1 MHLITLTTD
10 FGTKDHSVG
19 SLKGSIYSLLPEA
32 RIVDISH
39 QVKPFN
45 VQEAAYIIK
54 NAYPDFP
61 KGSVHLIGVDA
72 EATPEKPQLLISL
85 DGHYF
90 ITTNNGLLALIQ
102 GNKKPDLCLAL
113 ELPNSP
119 HGSFPERDVFVP
131 AACHLAQGG
140 KPELLGK
147 TFEDLLES
155 REFEPQ
161 IIDQGQGLRGH
172 VIYID
177 HYGNLVTNIQK
188 SDFEAR
194 RQGRDFKISAK
205 TFSLSQLYTTYS
217 DILQHQKEGEPDK
230 GGDLLALFN
239 SSGHLELALYKSD
252 MATVGGAASLLGIHY
267 RDPITITFH

>member
-19 SLKGSIYSLLPEA
+19 SLKGAIHSLLPGVG
-32 RIVDISH
+32 IIDISH
-39 QVKPFN
+39 QVQPFH
-45 VQEAAYIIK
+45 VQEAAYILK

-61 KGSVHLIGVDA
+61 KGSIHLVGVDA
-72 EATPEKPQLLISL
+72 ESTPEKPQLLL
-85 DGHYF
+85 QLEGHYF
-90 ITTNNGLLALIQ
+90 LTTNNGLMALIQ
-102 GNKKPDLCLAL
+102 GNKEPELCLAL
-113 ELPNSP
+113 ELPNS
-119 HGSFPERDVFVP
+119 HRSSFPERDIFVP

-147 TFEDLLES
+147 PFDDLLES

-161 IIDQGQGLRGH
+161 ILDQGQGLRGH

-194 RQGRDFKISAK
+194 RQGRDFKITAK
-205 TFSLSQLYTTYS
+205 TYELKRYYTTYN
-217 DILQHQKEGEPDK
+217 DILKHQKEGEPDK

-239 SSGHLELALYKSD
+239 SSGYLELALYKSD

-267 RDPITITFH
+267 RDPVTITFH

>member
-1 MHLITLTTD
+1 MHIITLTTD
-10 FGTKDHSVG
+10 FGSKDHSVG
-19 SLKGSIYSLLPEA
+19 SLKGAIYNRLPDA
-32 RIVDISH
+32 RLVDISH
-39 QVKPFN
+39 EVTPFH
-45 VQEAAYIIK
+45 VQEAAYIVK

-61 KGSVHLIGVDA
+61 KGSIHLVGVDA
-72 EATPEKPQLLISL
+72 EATPDKPQLLILL
-85 DGHYF
+85 DGHFF
-90 ITTNNGLLALIQ
+90 ITTNNGFLALIQ
-102 GNKKPDLCLAL
+102 ENKQPELCLAL
-113 ELPNSP
+113 EIPNSAV
-119 HGSFPERDVFVP
+119 GSFPERDVFVP

-147 TFEDLLES
+147 PFSDLLDS
-155 REFEPQ
+155 RDFDPQ
-161 IIDQGQGLRGH
+161 ILDEGKGLKGH

-194 RQGRDFKISAK
+194 RQGRAFKINAK
-205 TFSLSQLYTTYS
+205 TYTLTKLFKTYS
-217 DILQHQKEGEPDK
+217 DILLEQKEGDPGK